1 MSFRIPLKRVNWTT
15 SAFLIGTA
23 LISVIFVPIYLYKN
37 GIDLFQSIM
46 FFLYLSATMM
56 SITLGYHRL
65 FSHLSFKAKTPVKLF
80 TLIFG
85 ACAFE
90 NSALLWCSD
99 HRRHHKHVDHDED
112 PYDITKGFFWAHIG
126 WLLFK
131 LNPEPPMDNVSDLR
145 KDKLV
150 MWQDRW
156 THYIGLIVG
165 LILPPVLGYAWY
177 SWVDTTSLTPWTGA
191 LGAFLISGVLRVVV
205 SQHLTFF
212 INSLCHTVGRQP
224 YSTKH
229 TARDSAVMAF
239 LTFGEGY
246 HNYHHEFQHD
256 YRNGI
261 KKISWDPTK
270 WAIWTMSKV
279 GLTSDLRRVSASKI
293 LLAEMTEAKRLA
305 DLRLAQQAPAKDC
318 PIWQKSSEMLHA
330 LYDQMAARYA
340 ELEQV
345 VANRAELSRQVI
357 HEWRQETR
365 ELVRQLSRLNRL
377 ERA

>member
-23 LISVIFVPIYLYKN
+23 LISLIFVPIYLYKN
-37 GIDLFQSIM
+37 GIDWFQSIM
-46 FFLYLSATMM
+46 FFFYLSATMM

-65 FSHLSFKAKTPVKLF
+65 FSHLAFKAKTPVKLF
-80 TLIFG
+80 TLVFG

-131 LNPEPPMDNVSDLR
+131 LNPVPPMDNVSDLR

-156 THYIGLIVG
+156 THYIGLVVG
-165 LILPPVLGYAWY
+165 LILPPIFGYAWY
-177 SWVDTTSLTPWTGA
+177 AYVDTSSLTPWTGA

-261 KKISWDPTK
+261 KKVSWDPTK
-270 WAIWTMSKV
+270 WAIWVMSKV

-293 LLAEMTEAKRLA
+293 LLAEMAEAKRLA

-318 PIWQKSSEMLHA
+318 PIWQKSSDMLHT

-340 ELEQV
+340 ELEQI

-357 HEWRQETR
+357 HQWRQETR

-377 ERA
+377 ERV

>member
-23 LISVIFVPIYLYKN
+23 LISLICVPIYLFKN
-37 GIDLFQSIM
+37 GIDWFQTIM
-46 FFLYLSATMM
+46 FFFYLSATMM

-65 FSHLSFKAKTPVKLF
+65 FSHLAFKAKLPVKLF

-131 LNPEPPMDNVSDLR
+131 LNPVPPLDNVNDLR

-156 THYIGLIVG
+156 VHYIGLVVG
-165 LILPPVLGYAWY
+165 LILPPIFGYAWY
-177 SWVDTTSLTPWTGA
+177 SYVDTTSLTPWTGA
-191 LGAFLISGVLRVVV
+191 LGAFLIAGVLRVVV

-261 KKISWDPTK
+261 KKFSWDPTK
-270 WAIWTMSKV
+270 WAIWLMSKI

-293 LLAEMTEAKRLA
+293 LLAEMAEAKRLA
-305 DLRLAQQAPAKDC
+305 DLRLAQPANKDC
-318 PIWQKSSEMLHA
+318 PIWQKSSEVLHS

-357 HEWRQETR
+357 HQWRQETR

>member
-23 LISVIFVPIYLYKN
+23 LISLIFVPIYLYKN
-37 GIDLFQSIM
+37 GIDWFQSIM
-46 FFLYLSATMM
+46 FFFYLSATMM

-65 FSHLSFKAKTPVKLF
+65 FSHLAFKAKTPVKLF
-80 TLIFG
+80 TLVFG

-131 LNPEPPMDNVSDLR
+131 LNPVPPMDNVSDLR
-145 KDKLV
+145 RDKLV
-150 MWQDRW
+150 MWQDRYV
-156 THYIGLIVG
+156 HYIGLIVG
-165 LILPPVLGYAWY
+165 LILPPIFGYAWY
-177 SWVDTTSLTPWTGA
+177 SYVDTTSLTPWTGA

-229 TARDSAVMAF
+229 TARDSGVMAF

-270 WAIWTMSKV
+270 WAIWTMSKI

-293 LLAEMTEAKRLA
+293 LLAEMAEAKRLA

-318 PIWQKSSEMLHA
+318 PIWQKSSEVLHA
-330 LYDQMAARYA
+330 LYAKITARYA